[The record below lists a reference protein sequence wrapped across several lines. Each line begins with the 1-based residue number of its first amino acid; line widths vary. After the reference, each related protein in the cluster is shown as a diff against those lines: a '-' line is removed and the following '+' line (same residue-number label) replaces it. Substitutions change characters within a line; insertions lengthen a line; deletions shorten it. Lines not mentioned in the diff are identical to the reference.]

1 MSEPLV
7 GIVLAHEAVAN
18 AFVVAV
24 AAIAGT
30 GHGLLPVTNTG
41 CDRAAIEARLR
52 DAIAGRPA
60 VIFADLPGGSCAFG
74 AAAYAR
80 SHPDVAVVTGVN
92 LAMLLD
98 FVFHR
103 AVTPAAARERAV
115 ATGRSAIATPG
126 VAAPGAAGPAGTGG

>member
-18 AFVVAV
+18 AFVFAV
-24 AAIAGT
+24 AAIVGT
-30 GHGLLPVTNTG
+30 DHGLVAVSNAG
-41 CDRAAIEARLR
+41 CDRAAIEARLQ
-52 DAIAGRPA
+52 DAIAGRAA

-80 SHPDVAVVTGVN
+80 AHPEVAVVTGVN

-98 FVFHR
+98 FAFHR
-103 AVTPAAARERAV
+103 AVTPAEARVRAV
-115 ATGRSAIATPG
+115 ATGRSAI
-126 VAAPGAAGPAGTGG
+126 VAPGAPAADPAGTGG